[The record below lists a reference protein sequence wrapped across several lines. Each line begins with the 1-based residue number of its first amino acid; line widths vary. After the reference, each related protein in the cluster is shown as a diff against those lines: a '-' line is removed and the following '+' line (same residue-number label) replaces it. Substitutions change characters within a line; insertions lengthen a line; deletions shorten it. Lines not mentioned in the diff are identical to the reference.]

1 MRKLIKRSE
10 KSKALR
16 MTLPNKEGRK
26 EVGLDSNDLL
36 ICRISHK
43 DSPPNNFQA
52 LITYSDNQKKKQAR
66 NHDSDFFYS
75 IKMKSITTKRLL

>member
-52 LITYSDNQKKKQAR
+52 LITYSDNQKKHKQEITIR
-66 NHDSDFFYS
+66 IFFIPS
-75 IKMKSITTKRLL
+75 K